1 MTFISL
7 RKRSPEPAPDAE
19 PEAVEPDESARE
31 PDSQKQEPE
40 GRPLGLLP
48 ALYQGVR
55 GWCAWC
61 GARIGAGPTLG
72 IHLGALYAVG
82 RYDGWVPV
90 GVVGGFLLVSLLF
103 TPRDVFGRLG
113 ARITARV
120 RVYLGG
126 GLRQICGL
134 LVLRKTDGNLAAS
147 EAGSA
152 DPGEAPEETVEPA
165 TDEPPA
171 DPLVEVMWELIGDA
185 PGVHIKTL
193 TEVLAKAA
201 VKEGK
206 PAPSKA
212 DVEAALAARKI
223 PTRGSVRDA
232 RGKVNKGVHGAD
244 LWDWQMI
251 PSPADTEPPTDDP

>member
-7 RKRSPEPAPDAE
+7 RKRAPEPAPDAE
-19 PEAVEPDESARE
+19 PEAVEPDESATE
-31 PDSQKQEPE
+31 SDSRKQEPE
-40 GRPLGLLP
+40 GRPPGLLP

-90 GVVGGFLLVSLLF
+90 GVVGGFLLVSALF
-103 TPRDVFGRLG
+103 TPRDVFGLLN
-113 ARITARV
+113 ARIAAGV

-126 GLRQICGL
+126 GLRQVGGL
-134 LVLRKTDGNLAAS
+134 FVLRKADGNLAVGGD
-147 EAGSA
+147 GSV
-152 DPGEAPEETVEPA
+152 DPAEAPEETVEPA
-165 TDEPPA
+165 ADEPPA
-171 DPLVEVMWELIGDA
+171 DSLVEVMWELIGDA
-185 PGVHIKTL
+185 PGVHLKTL

-206 PAPSKA
+206 QPPTKA
-212 DVEAALAARKI
+212 DVEAALVARKI
-223 PTRGSVRDA
+223 PTRASVRDA
-232 RGKVNKGVHGAD
+232 REKVNKGVHGAD
-244 LWDWQMI
+244 LWTWQMVL
-251 PSPADTEPPTDDP
+251 PSTETAPPDEGT